1 MVADIILLG
10 PKRHI
15 IERAWQLGARPLI
28 VQPPEHAEEWVQRQT
43 ERTLV
48 MDYNDPL
55 LIPMLSAA
63 HSLTHFRCAITTTEL
78 GLLPCARI
86 NEALG
91 LPGTPPAVVERTRN
105 KQLMREA
112 LAARGFSVIRW
123 AAVTTKEDAIAFAAR
138 NDYPFVL
145 KPLDGVGSV
154 GVRRVRSAADLE
166 RTFDGKTTWLA
177 EEYLDGNEYSV
188 ESFSFRGRHVILA
201 INEEVNNTDPSGNE
215 FLELTHKIP
224 APMGKEQEREIRDFI
239 RAFLDAIGIQDG
251 PAHTELKYT
260 SRGPRIIE
268 THTRQGGDHLFD
280 LVRLTTGLDPI
291 DMTLQWALGTFSPP
305 SQDPEPRGGAVIH
318 YFTPPPGK
326 LRRIHG
332 VQALKRLPGVVDIA
346 LVVDLGDEI
355 RPLTQ
360 SDDRAGYVIAYAD
373 TVDKAFEI
381 CMEVSRRIML
391 ETR

>member
-15 IERAWQLGARPLI
+15 AERAWQLGARPLI
-28 VQPPEHAEEWVQRQT
+28 VQPPEHAEEWVLRQA
-43 ERTLV
+43 ERTLLI
-48 MDYNDPL
+48 DYDDPL
-55 LIPMLSAA
+55 LIPLLAAA
-63 HSLTHFRCAITTTEL
+63 HSHCHFRCAITTTEM

-91 LPGTPPAVVERTRN
+91 LPGTPAAVVERTRN

-112 LAARGFSVIRW
+112 LAAREFSVIRW
-123 AAVTTKEDAIAFAAR
+123 AAVTTKEDAIAFAVR

-154 GVRRVRSAADLE
+154 GVKMVRSAADLE
-166 RTFDGKTTWLA
+166 RTFDGKTKWLA
-177 EEYLDGNEYSV
+177 EEYLDGDEYSI
-188 ESFSFRGRHVILA
+188 ESFSFGGRHIILA

-224 APMGKEQEREIRDFI
+224 APMGKEQEREIREFV
-239 RAFLDAIGIQDG
+239 RAFLDVIGIHDG
-251 PAHTELKYT
+251 PAHTEVKCT

-268 THTRQGGDHLFD
+268 THNRQGGDHLFD
-280 LVRLTTGLDPI
+280 LVRLTTGFDPI

-305 SQDPEPRGGAVIH
+305 TQDPEPRGGGVIH
-318 YFTPPPGK
+318 FFTPPPGK

-332 VQALKRLPGVVDIA
+332 VQALKRLPGVVDIE
-346 LVVDLGDEI
+346 LHVDLGDEI
-355 RPLTQ
+355 RPLKQ
-360 SDDRAGYVIAYAD
+360 SDDRAGYVIAYAES
-373 TVDKAFEI
+373 VDKAFDI
-381 CMEVSRRIML
+381 CMEVNRRLRL

>member
-1 MVADIILLG
+1 MVADIILVG

-15 IERAWQLGARPLI
+15 AERAWQLGARPLI
-28 VQPPEHAEEWVQRQT
+28 VQPPEHAEDWVQRQT
-43 ERTLV
+43 ERTLLV
-48 MDYNDPL
+48 DYNDPV
-55 LIPMLSAA
+55 LIPMLAAA
-63 HSLTHFRCAITTTEL
+63 HSRIHFRCAITTTEL

-112 LAARGFSVIRW
+112 LAARGFSVIQW
-123 AAVTTKEDAIAFAAR
+123 AAVTTKEDALTFAAR

-154 GVRRVRSAADLE
+154 GVRRIRSAADLE

-188 ESFSFRGRHVILA
+188 ESFSFGGRHIILA
-201 INEEVNNTDPSGNE
+201 INEETNTADPNGNE
-215 FLELTHKIP
+215 FLEVTHKIP
-224 APMGKEQEREIRDFI
+224 APIGRQQDSEIRAFI
-239 RAFLDAIGIQDG
+239 RGFLDAIGIQDG

-268 THTRQGGDHLFD
+268 THTRPGGDRLWD
-280 LVRLTTGLDPI
+280 LVRLTTGFDLI
-291 DMTLQWALGTFSPP
+291 DMTFQWALGTLSTLT
-305 SQDPEPRGGAVIH
+305 QDPEPRGGAVIH

-326 LRRIHG
+326 LRRVHG
-332 VQALKRLPGVVDIA
+332 AQALKRIPGVVDIA
-346 LVVDLGDEI
+346 LLANLGDEI

-373 TVDKAFEI
+373 TVDQAFEI
-381 CMEVSRRIML
+381 CKGVSRRLVL

>member
-1 MVADIILLG
+1 MVADIILVG

-15 IERAWQLGARPLI
+15 AERAWQLGARPFI
-28 VQPPEHAEEWVQRQT
+28 VQPQDQAEDWVQRQT

-48 MDYNDPL
+48 IDYNDPV
-55 LIPMLSAA
+55 LIPMLAAA
-63 HSLTHFRCAITTTEL
+63 HSRIHFRCAITTTEL

-86 NEALG
+86 NEALD
-91 LPGTPPAVVERTRN
+91 LPGTPVAVVERTRN
-105 KQLMREA
+105 KQSMREA
-112 LAARGFSVIRW
+112 LAARGFSVIQW
-123 AAVTTKEDAIAFAAR
+123 AAVTTKQDAIAFAAR

-154 GVRRVRSAADLE
+154 GVKKIRSAADLE
-166 RTFDGKTTWLA
+166 RTFDGKTPWLA
-177 EEYLDGNEYSV
+177 EEYLDGNEYSI
-188 ESFSFRGRHVILA
+188 ESFSFGGRHIILA
-201 INEEVNNTDPSGNE
+201 INQEMNNTDPSGNE

-224 APMGKEQEREIRDFI
+224 APMSKEQDHEIRAFI
-239 RAFLDAIGIQDG
+239 RGFLDAIGVQDG

-268 THTRQGGDHLFD
+268 THTRPGGDRLWD
-280 LVRLTTGLDPI
+280 LVRLTTGFDLV
-291 DMTLQWALGTFSPP
+291 DMTLQWALGTLSPLT
-305 SQDPEPRGGAVIH
+305 QDPEPRGAAVIH

-326 LRRIHG
+326 LRRVHG
-332 VQALKRLPGVVDIA
+332 VQALKRIPGVVDIA
-346 LVVDLGDEI
+346 LLVDLGDQI

-373 TVDKAFEI
+373 TVDKALEI
-381 CMEVSRRIML
+381 CKEVSGRLVL